1 LQLQCDG
8 PLPTFTFYFNLRRYT
23 MDAAADG
30 YVRGEALGILL
41 LEARTAA
48 ALHGHSAGAAA
59 LPTIVSTAV
68 NQDGRSSGLT
78 APSGLSQQAVIRL
91 ALTAGGLSP
100 EHLQML
106 QMHGTG
112 TPLGDPIEFGASLAA
127 LKRDTGAP
135 LMLEAVKSYIGHTEC
150 ASGIIGLMQPLEH
163 LVTMKSAQ
171 VLHLSTVNPHV
182 TSVLDSAKYAATLVH
197 VVGRCSFQYQK
208 PLLKAP
214 MFSAL
219 ANCNII
225 QVFQPLVS
233 NSSCGDTARGGRAAR
248 RRWCR
253 RAAGSGAAWAAS
265 RSRARTGRR

>member
-1 LQLQCDG
+1 
-8 PLPTFTFYFNLRRYT
+8 

-48 ALHGHSAGAAA
+48 ALLESGGAVAAAA

-91 ALTAGGLSP
+91 ALTAGGLAP
-100 EHLQML
+100 DHLQML

-163 LVTMKSAQ
+163 LVGSLQQFTG
-171 VLHLSTVNPHV
+171 HLTPLY
-182 TSVLDSAKYAATLVH
+182 TVLDPPTL
-197 VVGRCSFQYQK
+197 G
-208 PLLKAP
+208 
-214 MFSAL
+214 
-219 ANCNII
+219 
-225 QVFQPLVS
+225 
-233 NSSCGDTARGGRAAR
+233 T
-248 RRWCR
+248 
-253 RAAGSGAAWAAS
+253 
-265 RSRARTGRR
+265 